1 MMLMIENVGNE
12 RLKMLTVILP
22 IENGD
27 NYVKD

>member
-22 IENGD
+22 IENVD